1 MQTVSN
7 ISSGMA
13 YSAEVRSGV
22 RPIESGAAYQS
33 LFPTPD
39 RQDRIVLEDGEV
51 GDTVKLMTGVVWKYL
66 DDTSRLAPLLRKKSL
81 ESTCR
86 AVWDFVY
93 RHIQYKLDKKG
104 VEQLRRP
111 ARTWH
116 ERKTGVDC
124 DCMSIFVS
132 SVLTNLGIPH
142 SFRVTRYSQD
152 HWQHVYVVVPN
163 GRSGQYIIDGVVS
176 QFNYEKPYS
185 AKMDYPMNL
194 NGINVAV
201 LSGPQEDALYE
212 TVMAPGLSGND
223 AASDLDAI
231 YRNLVATRD
240 AIRQNPSVAGR
251 NEDTNALLSMLD
263 YAISYFYTD
272 KRDEALS
279 VLVANEE
286 RINSL
291 RGLSSVEWE
300 HPDDSDELGA
310 VQPKKFFASVK
321 TAVSTAGK
329 AVTTAA
335 TTAAKA
341 VVKYNPVSIVA
352 RNGYLLA
359 LKLNVSGMAARLKWG
374 YATQAQ
380 AAAKGVSAVDWQR
393 SKTALARVEK
403 LFADKLQ
410 GSKTALQNAI
420 LKGKAGGLSGY
431 GFSGSS
437 SGLGEPVT
445 ASAIAAAMPLIIA
458 TIDILKDAGLIG
470 KNVKVDSNTIALEI
484 ASDPSASSV
493 MSQLE
498 PAELPVTQPELMIND
513 AAVQRESNNT
523 ITSESPTTPITTMEN
538 DNKPGLL
545 NWVQANPLPS
555 LAIAGAV
562 GLILYNMSSSKKSS
576 SGLSGYRSKSSGK
589 RRKKRRQVNTILLR

>member
-1 MQTVSN
+1 
-7 ISSGMA
+7 
-13 YSAEVRSGV
+13 
-22 RPIESGAAYQS
+22 
-33 LFPTPD
+33 
-39 RQDRIVLEDGEV
+39 
-51 GDTVKLMTGVVWKYL
+51 
-66 DDTSRLAPLLRKKSL
+66 
-81 ESTCR
+81 
-86 AVWDFVY
+86 
-93 RHIQYKLDKKG
+93 
-104 VEQLRRP
+104 
-111 ARTWH
+111 
-116 ERKTGVDC
+116 
-124 DCMSIFVS
+124 
-132 SVLTNLGIPH
+132 
-142 SFRVTRYSQD
+142 
-152 HWQHVYVVVPN
+152 
-163 GRSGQYIIDGVVS
+163 
-176 QFNYEKPYS
+176 
-185 AKMDYPMNL
+185 
-194 NGINVAV
+194 
-201 LSGPQEDALYE
+201 
-212 TVMAPGLSGND
+212 
-223 AASDLDAI
+223 
-231 YRNLVATRD
+231 
-240 AIRQNPSVAGR
+240 
-251 NEDTNALLSMLD
+251 
-263 YAISYFYTD
+263 
-272 KRDEALS
+272 
-279 VLVANEE
+279 
-286 RINSL
+286 
-291 RGLSSVEWE
+291 VEW
-300 HPDDSDELGA
+300 DDSDELGA

-329 AVTTAA
+329 AVTKAA
-335 TTAAKA
+335 VTAAKA

-380 AAAKGVSAVDWQR
+380 AAAKGVSTVDWQR

-437 SGLGEPVT
+437 AGLGEPVT

-470 KNVKVDSNTIALEI
+470 KNVKVDSNTIALEV
-484 ASDPSASSV
+484 ANDPSSSSV

-498 PAELPVTQPELMIND
+498 PAELPITQPELMIND

-538 DNKPGLL
+538 NNKPGLL
-545 NWVQANPLPS
+545 SWVQANPLPS
-555 LAIAGAV
+555 LAIASAV